1 MSPMVFLVE
10 PDELA
15 DCAEGSTITVGGHEG
30 RHGALVK
37 RLATDERV
45 HLVDGRGLR
54 VTGLVV
60 GSNRKTF
67 TVRVVGLVE
76 EPARQPRMIVVQA
89 LAKGDRS
96 QLAVEMLTESGV
108 DVIIPWQA
116 ERCMAR
122 WQGEKTARGRARW
135 VAAAESATKQSR
147 RSRIPE
153 VTELAHRA
161 DVVAAIARSDL
172 AIVLDESGGA
182 RLAHVAVPRSG
193 TVCLVVGPEGGIT
206 PGELS
211 AFVDAGALVARMGD
225 SVLRTST
232 AGVVAASVVMARS
245 GRWD

>member
-1 MSPMVFLVE
+1 MSG
-10 PDELA
+10 
-15 DCAEGSTITVGGHEG
+15 CGEGSTITVGGSEG

-37 RLATDERV
+37 RLVPDEQV
-45 HLVDGRGLR
+45 QLVDGRGRRASGVILSTDRNSFSVKVVHVVQDR
-54 VTGLVV
+54 V
-60 GSNRKTF
+60 
-67 TVRVVGLVE
+67 
-76 EPARQPRMIVVQA
+76 PQPQMIVVQA

-116 ERCMAR
+116 ERCIVR
-122 WQGEKTARGRARW
+122 WNGEKAARGRARW

-153 VTELAHRA
+153 VRALAHLPEVA
-161 DVVAAIARSDL
+161 AAIADSDL

-182 RLAHVAVPRSG
+182 RLAHIAVPRSG
-193 TVCLVVGPEGGIT
+193 SVCLVVGPEGGISPAEST
-206 PGELS
+206 ALFE
-211 AFVDAGALVARMGD
+211 AGALVARMGD